1 LEAVAQINTAIR
13 LGNAVET
20 VEELLNPEAQLPI
33 VYQSAANLYQA
44 ELFSLQLQGGRVR
57 YADMLIEERAETL
70 SKSQEFLTWND
81 VQKCIDMVN
90 IQVQE
95 EHERIIAIAE
105 INEALNSGDPQQTL
119 AALLLPTAKLTGVN
133 PATAQHYHDVLHYTK
148 RRLCQVA

>member
-1 LEAVAQINTAIR
+1 MLSAVAVLNEVLDTKDPQAVSEQLTDSP
-13 LGNAVET
+13 LGFTNIEQDN
-20 VEELLNPEAQLPI
+20 LN
-33 VYQSAANLYQA
+33 
-44 ELFSLQLQGGRVR
+44 R